1 VPNSNDSPD
10 ISWLWRLLDV
20 LEPTIYLSTNNAS
33 INGAFLDCALGEARR
48 CAVNCLLPIRVEPL
62 RLRQLTCLPAVELL
76 FSVATLARPLRDGKR
91 LLIYPY
97 AEVLWNAMWG
107 GAATSQ
113 YLNGTALEMVIMRG
127 AMCESDTL
135 TMSCIASRLLLQTVL
150 NTTMQYEW
158 LTKINVGHCYV
169 QTNCRPRRGR
179 SLHVGFGLTRVRR
192 YLALRRC
199 VQLCTSSGTA
209 GTRCWPSLKQCRLS
223 ASCGT
228 TDPEYCRLLDYL
240 DLRRQRHMLRWYGDQ
255 CCWRVVRTRNSAGDI
270 CEHHAGASGALDSPS

>member
-10 ISWLWRLLDV
+10 ISWLWQLLVV

-33 INGAFLDCALGEARR
+33 INGEFLDCALGEARR
-48 CAVNCLLPIRVEPL
+48 CAANCLRPVEL
-62 RLRQLTCLPAVELL
+62 LCLRQLTCLPVVELL

-113 YLNGTALEMVIMRG
+113 YLNGTALEMTIMRG

-135 TMSCIASRLLLQTVL
+135 TMSCIASCLLLQTLL

-158 LTKINVGHCYV
+158 LTK
-169 QTNCRPRRGR
+169 
-179 SLHVGFGLTRVRR
+179 
-192 YLALRRC
+192 
-199 VQLCTSSGTA
+199 
-209 GTRCWPSLKQCRLS
+209 CWPLLHTNKLQTTAWTVS
-223 ASCGT
+223 SCGVRARASAVL
-228 TDPEYCRLLDYL
+228 PGSAQVRSIVHLIWNSWNSLLAISKIVSIVCLLWNY
-240 DLRRQRHMLRWYGDQ
+240 
-255 CCWRVVRTRNSAGDI
+255 
-270 CEHHAGASGALDSPS
+270 